1 MGESEVI
8 KIIEEENF
16 PLSLNEICLKLGDNS
31 NNKKYQVNKIICK
44 LVKHGEIRYIEL
56 DRLLA
61 RKFLNCKKG
70 IRLYYV

>member
-1 MGESEVI
+1 MGEFEVI
-8 KIIEEENF
+8 QVLESDSF

-31 NNKKYQVNKIICK
+31 NNKKYQINKILAK
-44 LVKHGEIRYIEL
+44 LVKHKEVRYIEL

-70 IRLYYV
+70 LRLYYV

>member
-8 KIIEEENF
+8 QVLEQDSF

-31 NNKKYQVNKIICK
+31 NNKKYQVNKIISK
-44 LVKHGEIRYIEL
+44 LIKHQEIRYIEL
-56 DRLLA
+56 DRMLA
-61 RKFLNCKKG
+61 RKFLNCKRG